1 MTDAEAISNG
11 IAGLSLVVAAG
22 SAAIAGLA
30 LRRTAAAEKRER
42 EAIVAIRNV
51 WSGTPGL
58 DDMIIP
64 GVRGRQTQFIRHNP
78 QPAKPEKRLVIA
90 MESSGHAGVL
100 TRQSDKDVVLVLRTA
115 TAADLAVQDG
125 PGGRNTHYALLE
137 IRNVGRWAA
146 TNVQLVCTLT
156 APFARDFEEGTDD
169 RDFPGQVISFE
180 ALAPNEPR
188 YVQVRN
194 MTGLP
199 VMFDFDDVSA
209 GNDQP
214 IRLAP
219 ATTVTFEPMGYRS

>member
-1 MTDAEAISNG
+1 MTEAASIATAISV
-11 IAGLSLVVAAG
+11 ISLLVSGASVV
-22 SAAIAGLA
+22 IAGLA
-30 LRRTAAAEKRER
+30 LRRTAAAEERER

-64 GVRGRQTQFIRHNP
+64 GVRGRQTQFIRPNP

-90 MESSGHAGVL
+90 MESSGDPGVL
-100 TRQSDKDVVLVLRTA
+100 TRQSDEDVVLVLRTA
-115 TAADLAVQDG
+115 TPSDLATQDG

-146 TNVQLVCTLT
+146 IDVRLECTLT
-156 APFARDFEEGTDD
+156 APFSRDFEEGTEE
-169 RDFPGQVISFE
+169 RVFPDQAISFE

-199 VMFDFDDVSA
+199 VMLDFDDVSA
-209 GNDQP
+209 GNEQT

-219 ATTVTFEPMGYRS
+219 STTVTFEPTGYRS